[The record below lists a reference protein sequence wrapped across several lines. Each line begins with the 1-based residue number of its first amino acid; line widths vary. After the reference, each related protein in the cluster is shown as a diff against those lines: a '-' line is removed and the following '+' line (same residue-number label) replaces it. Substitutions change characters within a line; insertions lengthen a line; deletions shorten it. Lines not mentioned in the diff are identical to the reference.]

1 MQTNQELF
9 QSLSTLSFTET
20 FLLIRTPFYTAITWN
35 IIILKTHLEMFLVYA
50 RSTHKHWLLK
60 GGQFAFFFFFFSP
73 PAFSVIFNPT
83 FSKTESLLFAKFLIF
98 WLLFSIWVQEYTPPT
113 VWLHVTRWHG
123 YIYTWNLTMENRK
136 DPWRFLA
143 GILEEKGNKLQSPIA
158 LIILYWAW
166 PMLYNYVGRQIT
178 DCWFCYC
185 SSKERV
191 MNYTVVQKSG
201 KLLQQNGTI
210 IMRDFNSSHLNC
222 VRIITVINVETLIF
236 FRHH

>member
-1 MQTNQELF
+1 MLAPHTNTGCWKVANL
-9 QSLSTLSFTET
+9 
-20 FLLIRTPFYTAITWN
+20 P
-35 IIILKTHLEMFLVYA
+35 
-50 RSTHKHWLLK
+50 
-60 GGQFAFFFFFFSP
+60 FFFFFSP

-98 WLLFSIWVQEYTPPT
+98 WLLFSIWVQEYTPLT

-136 DPWRFLA
+136 DPWWFLA

-222 VRIITVINVETLIF
+222 VRIITVINVETWIF